1 MRYLYCDNDNVH
13 NICDCYQV
21 LALADDVVSLLYFLF
36 IWFSFSDYE
45 QATFRQYQRLT
56 KQLKPDLEAYERQK
70 EEL

>member
-1 MRYLYCDNDNVH
+1 MWYLYCDNDNPHGIYDV
-13 NICDCYQV
+13 YQI
-21 LALADDVVSLLYFLF
+21 LTLADDVVSLLYFLF
-36 IWFSFSDYE
+36 VWFSFSDYE

>member
-1 MRYLYCDNDNVH
+1 MSTFVAYIDMVDYVCFID
-13 NICDCYQV
+13 YQ
-21 LALADDVVSLLYFLF
+21 
-36 IWFSFSDYE
+36 